1 MQEDI
6 ISRLD
11 RIEALLSRPPVEYV
25 DNDAAASFLGLQPA
39 TLEIWRSRAEGPPY
53 VKVGKRVMYA
63 VADLREWME
72 GRKKRP
78 LL

>member
-6 ISRLD
+6 LARLD

-25 DNDAAASFLGLQPA
+25 DNDNAASFLGLQPA
-39 TLEIWRSRAEGPPY
+39 TLEIWRSRAEGPTY
-53 VKVGKRVMYA
+53 VKVGKKVMYA
-63 VADLREWME
+63 VTDLRDWME
-72 GRKKRP
+72 ARKKRA

>member
-6 ISRLD
+6 LGRLD
-11 RIEALLSRPPVEYV
+11 RIEALLSRPPIEYV
-25 DNDAAASFLGLQPA
+25 DNDGAAAFLGLQPA
-39 TLEIWRSRAEGPPY
+39 TLEIWRSRAEGPTY

-63 VADLREWME
+63 LTDLREWME
-72 GRKKRP
+72 ARKKRP